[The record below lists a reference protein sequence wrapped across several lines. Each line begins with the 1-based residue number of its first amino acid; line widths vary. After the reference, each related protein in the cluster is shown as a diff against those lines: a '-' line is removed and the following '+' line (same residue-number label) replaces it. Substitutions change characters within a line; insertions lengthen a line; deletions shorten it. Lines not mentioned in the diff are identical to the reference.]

1 MPNDVQENRIT
12 RLLNTDQN
20 GTLYTSFWLQ
30 IFKTDLKMITSVK
43 VLTNSPQPF
52 GMQHQGFS
60 TVRDC
65 NWDRIGCICRD
76 INKHDKMA
84 TWPRPMF
91 KTLQPTKWT
100 IFGSL
105 AHSLHQ
111 CDRWKLPFT
120 FSQFFR
126 EVFQLP
132 ALSIRI
138 LNLLQ
143 LLKSI
148 SATNNITPIRKQ
160 QRRNGTWK
168 RNEWEEEGEDSDDRA
183 RKLSAMCPSISARSS
198 LIADNWSM
206 FSRRDLR
213 RRGCLDDTE
222 ECGLDFALVP
232 NSALLLLL
240 LRHLVWVRRIFFL
253 HSYLRGTNQKHW
265 VVFSSSLLFPR
276 FVIRDS
282 WFVIF

>member
-148 SATNNITPIRKQ
+148 SATNNNITPIRRKQ
-160 QRRNGTWK
+160 QRGNGTSSK
-168 RNEWEEEGEDSDDRA
+168 HEMNENEKKVKVLTIGRGN
-183 RKLSAMCPSISARSS
+183 C
-198 LIADNWSM
+198 
-206 FSRRDLR
+206 RR
-213 RRGCLDDTE
+213 C
-222 ECGLDFALVP
+222 
-232 NSALLLLL
+232 
-240 LRHLVWVRRIFFL
+240 VRR
-253 HSYLRGTNQKHW
+253 SRPGPRWSPTTDPCSRGDRSEAKG
-265 VVFSSSLLFPR
+265 VVWMTEKMRVR
-276 FVIRDS
+276 FCVGTKQRAAAA
-282 WFVIF
+282 FGLGG